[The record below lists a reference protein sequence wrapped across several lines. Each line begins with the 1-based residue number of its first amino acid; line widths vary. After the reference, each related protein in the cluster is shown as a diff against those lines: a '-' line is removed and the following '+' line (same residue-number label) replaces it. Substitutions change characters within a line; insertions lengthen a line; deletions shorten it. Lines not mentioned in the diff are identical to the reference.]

1 MAEQKKPWYKKELLI
16 LPVSKVD
23 VVTMTKN
30 FSIMLEAG
38 LTVPECLEVL
48 VEQSGGKLRKILQRV
63 NSEVQSGELLG
74 DALERGRH
82 VFGPIFVSSVKVG
95 ESSGTL
101 SQNLTYVASQMDRE
115 LEVRRNVQGA
125 MLYPAIIVIATVIL
139 GFGLATFILPQMTR
153 LFKSLDIELPWT
165 TKILIWVA
173 DVFGQYGLII
183 APIMI
188 GFFIFLFWLLRQR
201 FMEPITHRFLL
212 FLPGVRDFVHDINRA
227 RFCRSIG
234 TMLQSGIPIQ
244 EGLGIVQGVM
254 TNYVYRKSVERM
266 YASITSGESFAEL
279 VAKYPRLYPK
289 MVERMIVVGER
300 SGSMADTLIYLA
312 KFYEE
317 KVAIKA
323 KNLASI
329 IEPVLLI
336 FIGIGVGF
344 VAVSI
349 FTPIYSVTEGLTF

>member
-1 MAEQKKPWYKKELLI
+1 MSNERPWYKKELSF

-38 LTVPECLEVL
+38 LTVPESLDVL
-48 VEQSGGKLRKILQRV
+48 VEQSGGRLKKILTRV
-63 NSEVQSGELLG
+63 NDDVKAGELLG
-74 DALERGRH
+74 DALEGGRH

-101 SQNLTYVASQMDRE
+101 AQNLTYVASQMDRE
-115 LEVRRNVQGA
+115 LEVRRNIQAA
-125 MLYPAIIVIATVIL
+125 MLYPMIILIATVIL
-139 GFGLATFILPQMTR
+139 GFVLATFILPQMTK
-153 LFKSLDIELPWT
+153 LFSSLDIELPLST
-165 TKILIWVA
+165 RILIWIA
-173 DVFGQYGLII
+173 NTFEQYGFII
-183 APIMI
+183 MPLFVAVV
-188 GFFIFLFWLLRQR
+188 IFLVWISRQR
-201 FMEPITHRFLL
+201 FAEPIMHRVALL
-212 FLPGVRDFVHDINRA
+212 LPGIREFVHDINRA

-254 TNYVYRKSVERM
+254 TNYVYRKSVEKM
-266 YASITSGESFAEL
+266 HSSIASGESFADL
-279 VAKYPRLYPK
+279 VAKFPKLYPK

-300 SGSMADTLIYLA
+300 SGSMSDTLIYLA

-323 KNLASI
+323 KNLSSI
-329 IEPVLLI
+329 IEPILLI

>member
-1 MAEQKKPWYKKELLI
+1 
-16 LPVSKVD
+16 
-23 VVTMTKN
+23 
-30 FSIMLEAG
+30 
-38 LTVPECLEVL
+38 
-48 VEQSGGKLRKILQRV
+48 
-63 NSEVQSGELLG
+63 
-74 DALERGRH
+74 
-82 VFGPIFVSSVKVG
+82 
-95 ESSGTL
+95 
-101 SQNLTYVASQMDRE
+101 
-115 LEVRRNVQGA
+115 
-125 MLYPAIIVIATVIL
+125 
-139 GFGLATFILPQMTR
+139 
-153 LFKSLDIELPWT
+153 
-165 TKILIWVA
+165 
-173 DVFGQYGLII
+173 
-183 APIMI
+183 
-188 GFFIFLFWLLRQR
+188 LFWLLRQR

>member
-1 MAEQKKPWYKKELLI
+1 MAEEKKPWYKKELTF

-38 LTVPECLEVL
+38 LTVPESLEVL
-48 VEQSGGKLRKILQRV
+48 VEQSGGRLKKILKKV
-63 NSEVQSGELLG
+63 YSEVQSGELLG
-74 DALERGRH
+74 DALEPGRR

-115 LEVRRNVQGA
+115 LEVLRNIQGA
-125 MLYPAIIVIATVIL
+125 MLYPAIIVIATFIL
-139 GFGLATFILPQMTR
+139 GFALATFVLPQMSK

-165 TKILIWVA
+165 TRLLIWIA
-173 DVFGQYGLII
+173 DVFEHYGLLIT
-183 APIMI
+183 PILI
-188 GFFIFLFWLLRQR
+188 GLFIFLFFFFFRK
-201 FMEPITHRFLL
+201 FMEPVTHRFLL
-212 FLPGVRDFVHDINRA
+212 LLPGVSNFVHDINRA

-244 EGLGIVQGVM
+244 EGLGIVRGVM
-254 TNYVYRKSVERM
+254 TNYLYRNSVEHM
-266 YASITSGESFAEL
+266 YTSIESGASFAEL
-279 VAKYPRLYPK
+279 VAKYPHLYPK

-336 FIGIGVGF
+336 FF
-344 VAVSI
+344 
-349 FTPIYSVTEGLTF
+349 

>member
-1 MAEQKKPWYKKELLI
+1 MPNKQPWYKKELSF

-38 LTVPECLEVL
+38 LTVPESLDVL
-48 VEQSGGKLRKILQRV
+48 VEQSGGKLKKILKRV
-63 NSEVQSGELLG
+63 NDDVQAGEMLG
-74 DALERGRH
+74 DALEPARH

-101 SQNLTYVASQMDRE
+101 AQNLTYVASQMDRE

-125 MLYPAIIVIATVIL
+125 MLYPAIILIATVIL
-139 GFGLATFILPQMTR
+139 GFALATFILPQMTK
-153 LFKSLDIELPWT
+153 LFKSLDVELPLST
-165 TKILIWVA
+165 RILIWIA
-173 DVFGQYGLII
+173 DVFGQYGFII
-183 APIMI
+183 GPAVI
-188 GFFIFLFWLLRQR
+188 GFFIFLFWIFRQK
-201 FMEPITHRFLL
+201 FAEPIVHRVILL
-212 FLPGVRDFVHDINRA
+212 IPGIRDFVHDMNRA

-266 YASITSGESFAEL
+266 FSSIESGESFAEL
-279 VAKYPRLYPK
+279 VAVFPRLYPK

-300 SGSMADTLIYLA
+300 SGSMSDTLIYLA

-336 FIGIGVGF
+336 FIGFGVGF

-349 FTPIYSVTEGLTF
+349 FTPIYSITEGLTF